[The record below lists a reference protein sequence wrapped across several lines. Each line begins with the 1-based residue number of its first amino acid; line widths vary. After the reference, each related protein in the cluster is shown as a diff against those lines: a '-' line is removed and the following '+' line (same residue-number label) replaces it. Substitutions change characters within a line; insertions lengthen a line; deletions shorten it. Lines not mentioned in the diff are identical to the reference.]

1 MNIFKI
7 LSSNDGSINEP
18 NISSF
23 LSYLLN
29 PNEDHG
35 FSGLLLQELLGGFLV
50 NNSKALEKIRFK
62 DKIVDLSRFEI
73 KLIPEFSVYIND
85 AKNKRRDIDILIEI
99 YSKSN
104 DNPLYS
110 ICLENKITDLSIIK
124 KENQLEEEI
133 LGLQKYYKDNEIDTE
148 IYLLYLTPSPSKVS
162 SSSFEKLKYKNK
174 IHLFWDKDDNSI
186 INKLLHLL
194 ELEKMGVIDP
204 ITDQALFLV
213 KSFISFIRTG
223 FKSYLEEKAEKIE
236 KKNYGKPVIDHLND
250 FSSRLEKGKIYSVDE
265 IKLMFAK
272 YVEEVS
278 GVPLH
283 KATRNA
289 HILFS
294 IVNEKNRIHY
304 NINREDDNRKNIF
317 YYPDINN
324 KKQISLFDKNKQ
336 NDIKIEY
343 RRKE

>member
-35 FSGLLLQELLGGFLV
+35 FSGLLLQELLGSFLSH
-50 NNSKALEKIRFK
+50 NSKAFEKIRFK
-62 DKIVDLSRFEI
+62 EKIIDLSRFEI
-73 KLIPEFSVYIND
+73 KLIPEFSVYLND
-85 AKNKRRDIDILIEI
+85 GKTKRRDIDILIEI
-99 YSKSN
+99 YSN
-104 DNPLYS
+104 INENPLYS
-110 ICLENKITDLSIIK
+110 ICLENKITDSSIVK
-124 KENQLEEEI
+124 KDNQLEEEI
-133 LGLQKYYKDNEIDTE
+133 IGLKKYYKENDIDTE
-148 IYLLYLTPSPSKVS
+148 IYLLYLTPEPSKIS
-162 SSSFEKLKYKNK
+162 SNSFDKLKYKDK

-186 INKLLHLL
+186 INKLLHIL
-194 ELEKMGVIDP
+194 ELEEKGVIDP
-204 ITDQALFLV
+204 VTDQALFLI

-223 FKSYLEEKAEKIE
+223 FKSYLEEKTEKTE

-250 FSSRLEKGKIYSVDE
+250 FALQLEKGKIYDLDE
-265 IKLMFAK
+265 IRAQFSQ

-278 GVPLH
+278 GIPLH

-289 HILFS
+289 HVLLS

-304 NINREDDNRKNIF
+304 NVNREDDDRKNIF
-317 YYPDINN
+317 YYPDINS
-324 KKQISLFDKNKQ
+324 KKQIALFDKHDQK
-336 NDIKIEY
+336 DIIVEY
-343 RRKE
+343 KGRE